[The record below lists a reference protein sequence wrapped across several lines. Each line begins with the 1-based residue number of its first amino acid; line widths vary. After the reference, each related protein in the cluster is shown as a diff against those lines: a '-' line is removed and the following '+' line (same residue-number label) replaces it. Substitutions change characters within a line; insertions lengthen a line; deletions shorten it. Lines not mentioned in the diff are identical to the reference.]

1 MCQHFDP
8 ACLEPGFGGE
18 DDEPFRSHI
27 FLNVNQG
34 KGVFGSELSF
44 AKTSFGAF
52 TVW

>member
-8 ACLEPGFGGE
+8 ACLEPAFGGE

-34 KGVFGSELSF
+34 KGVLAAG
-44 AKTSFGAF
+44 
-52 TVW
+52 